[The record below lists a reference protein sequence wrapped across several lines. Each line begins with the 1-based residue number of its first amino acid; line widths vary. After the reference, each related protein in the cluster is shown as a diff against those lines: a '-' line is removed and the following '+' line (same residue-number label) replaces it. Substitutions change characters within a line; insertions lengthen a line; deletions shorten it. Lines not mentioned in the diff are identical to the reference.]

1 MTYPPDPVP
10 AVPAPI
16 SADPVPAGQIPTQ
29 EEIQTPRHGPRSF
42 PSVGRALTGA
52 ALSSTR
58 ATPNDPPKTID
69 AHQQSCRTVGFT

>member
-29 EEIQTPRHGPRSF
+29 EEIQDTTPRPPVVPFRWACPNGCGFVEHWLP
-42 PSVGRALTGA
+42 
-52 ALSSTR
+52 
-58 ATPNDPPKTID
+58 PNDPPKTID
-69 AHQQSCRTVGFT
+69 AHQQSCRPAGFT